1 MKKLAML
8 GAGGL
13 GKTAAD
19 AALLNGWDSV
29 LFFDDDDALKDRLG
43 PMKSHGNTSYL
54 IANLSNFDG
63 VHVSIGNNKDRRQ
76 KFLELD
82 KTSAPIVSIIHPTAV
97 ICKTAKIEDGS
108 LLLANTTLN
117 SSALIG
123 RGVIMSH
130 ATGIDHDCNIGDFVL
145 FSPACNLAGAV
156 NVGNDVTIGIGS
168 IFINNINVGDRAII
182 GAGSVVTSDIPSDTL
197 SYGVPCKVS
206 KKLVH
211 ELS

>member
-1 MKKLAML
+1 
-8 GAGGL
+8 
-13 GKTAAD
+13 
-19 AALLNGWDSV
+19 
-29 LFFDDDDALKDRLG
+29 
-43 PMKSHGNTSYL
+43 
-54 IANLSNFDG
+54 
-63 VHVSIGNNKDRRQ
+63 
-76 KFLELD
+76 
-82 KTSAPIVSIIHPTAV
+82 
-97 ICKTAKIEDGS
+97 
-108 LLLANTTLN
+108 
-117 SSALIG
+117 
-123 RGVIMSH
+123 MSH